1 MLTSGK
7 GNANGGEGTSGESRR
22 QGELFAGQARSFNL
36 PKPGDDR
43 IGVVDVGSNS
53 VRMVVFEGGRRC
65 PSMVFNEKILC
76 GLGVQLAETRRLDPE
91 GCERALAA
99 LQRFV
104 SLAPGLKIGAL
115 AGIATAAIR
124 EAEDGPAFRDLVERR
139 TGIRLT
145 VASGSDEARLAAQ
158 GVLFGDPSALGLV
171 VDLGGASMELC
182 PVGRGRPG
190 TGVTTPLGPQR
201 LGSLDNRL
209 PAVRRHVDRIL
220 AAEALRF
227 QTPVQRLYL
236 VGGAWRA
243 LGRVQIHLS
252 GHPLPILHELEFD
265 TAEALDAA
273 HYVLKRDRADL
284 AEIPGLSQSRIPSL
298 AHAALLLDRLVEHFE
313 PRHGISISGFGLREG
328 VCYAYLPPAVRTQD
342 PLLSTCAGQEHT
354 RARVPGF
361 GSELADWLLKIL
373 PMQNEEDERLVR
385 AACHLSDVSWRTHPD
400 FRARSCMEVV
410 TRVNVSSAGHKGRA
424 FMGACLLNRYK
435 GGRKAMQADP
445 AMTLISEDRQELAQQ
460 IGALMRLGAAIAGA
474 TPGYLAQC
482 PVLVEDGALVM
493 RPRQSARVFVGEHV
507 EKRLVQAARQM
518 DLEARVE

>member
-1 MLTSGK
+1 M
-7 GNANGGEGTSGESRR
+7 AGETRR
-22 QGELFAGQARSFNL
+22 QGDLFAGQARSFNL

-53 VRMVVFEGGRRC
+53 VRMVVFEGERRC

-76 GLGVQLAETRRLDPE
+76 GLGAQLAETRKLDPE
-91 GCERALAA
+91 GCDRALAA

-104 SLAPGLKIGAL
+104 ALAPGLKVGAL

-124 EAEDGPAFRDLVERR
+124 EAEDGPAFRDLVEQR

-182 PVGRGRPG
+182 PVGHGRPG

-201 LGSLDNRL
+201 LGALGDRL
-209 PAVRRHVDRIL
+209 SAVRRHVDRIL
-220 AAEALRF
+220 GAEAQRF
-227 QTPVQRLYL
+227 QRPVKRLYL

-265 TAEALDAA
+265 AAQALDVARFI
-273 HYVLKRDRADL
+273 LKNNRSDL
-284 AEIPGLSQSRIPSL
+284 SEISGLSQNRIPNL
-298 AHAALLLDRLVEHFE
+298 GHAALLLERLVEHFE
-313 PRHGISISGFGLREG
+313 PWRGISISGFGLREG

-342 PLLSTCAGQEHT
+342 PLLSTCAGQERT

-373 PMQNEEDERLVR
+373 PMEDPEDERLVR

-400 FRARSCMEVV
+400 FRARSCIEVV
-410 TRVNVSSAGHKGRA
+410 TRVNVSSAGHKGRV
-424 FMGACLLNRYK
+424 FMGACLLSRYK
-435 GGRKAMQADP
+435 GGRKALQAEP
-445 AMTLISEDRQELAQQ
+445 AMDLISEDRRELAQQ

-474 TPGYLAQC
+474 TPGYLSQC
-482 PVLVEDGALVM
+482 PVVVEDGALVI
-493 RPRQSARVFVGEHV
+493 RPQDAARVFIGEHV